1 MRPVEGNSE
10 LWEARKNIAWGNS
23 TVALFSFCAAG
34 LVFVV
39 SYLGF
44 GVEAQGDSL
53 FAESRTAVLI
63 LLTLSIIQSAYS
75 LLVSSKRIRTN
86 SESGLFLLDTEN
98 TYFVAFAAVA
108 AAFVYGLSV
117 LGHISDSLSALSA
130 SAILT
135 VFFVVQ
141 LAYVKL
147 SERRERK
154 K

>member
-1 MRPVEGNSE
+1 MEGNSE

-34 LVFVV
+34 LVFGA
-39 SYLGF
+39 SYLGL
-44 GVEAQGDSL
+44 GVEAEGDSL

-63 LLTLSIIQSAYS
+63 LLTLSIIQSVYS
-75 LLVSSKRIRTN
+75 LLVSRKKIRTT
-86 SESGLFLLDTEN
+86 SESGHFLLDTEN

-108 AAFVYGLSV
+108 AALVYGISV

-130 SAILT
+130 SLILS
-135 VFFVVQ
+135 VFFIVQ
-141 LAYVKL
+141 LSYVKL